1 MHQISAGAFGSQCR
15 IRFHR
20 LQAHAWTA
28 VTIAGLLGGFAETAV
43 ALSPAQPDPR
53 LLSPNAR
60 SQPDLIAE
68 SRLPSVSSDSLL
80 PGSEAPAPNLYSES
94 YWTALA
100 DLDVTELRGVARNE
114 MEVGFAQG
122 MTLLTAGEHERAESA
137 FVVLGKQ
144 LTDLNVAAASQV
156 MLASTLLYQNKWST
170 LRDLASRSGPELG
183 NRQDVAELARW
194 GRAFSGLDP
203 RSVSF
208 PEKPLS
214 LRLKTT
220 VLGTPTIRVR
230 INGKDYDFWVDTGSS
245 ITVLSSNVAAEA
257 NVPILTADTLTIRTF
272 AGHAQAKPAFVSRM
286 EIGAIV
292 FTNSPAIVMEAS
304 LMRLKASG
312 DGIPL
317 GGLAVDGI
325 IGWDTIRQ
333 LDMLMDYDR
342 GTITIQR
349 PESLGTRGTES
360 QNLIWVGKPF
370 VELRMKNGATLH
382 FTLDTGAQSSFL
394 NASILEKADAMTSI
408 TAAHVYGLARTGRE
422 AGRVIPSLTVT
433 IGGKSVRLQR
443 VIVYGPSY
451 SGIVNCD
458 GILGSDI
465 AQFGRIRIDA
475 TNGIFAI
482 DA

>member
-1 MHQISAGAFGSQCR
+1 
-15 IRFHR
+15 
-20 LQAHAWTA
+20 
-28 VTIAGLLGGFAETAV
+28 
-43 ALSPAQPDPR
+43 
-53 LLSPNAR
+53 
-60 SQPDLIAE
+60 
-68 SRLPSVSSDSLL
+68 L

-100 DLDVTELRGVARNE
+100 DLDVSELRGVARSE

-137 FVVLGKQ
+137 FVVLSKQ
-144 LTDLNVAAASQV
+144 LTDPNVAVASQI
-156 MLASTLLYQNKWST
+156 MLATTLLYQNKWT
-170 LRDLASRSGPELG
+170 MLRDLPSRSSPELAD
-183 NRQDVAELARW
+183 RHDVSELARW
-194 GRAFSGLDP
+194 GRAFADMEP
-203 RSVSF
+203 RTVSF
-208 PEKPLS
+208 PEKPVS
-214 LRLKTT
+214 LQLKTT
-220 VLGTPTIRVR
+220 VLGTPTIHVR
-230 INGKDYDFWVDTGSS
+230 INGKEYDFWVDTGSS
-245 ITVLSSNVAAEA
+245 ITVLSSDVASEA
-257 NVPILTADTLTIRTF
+257 NVPFLTTDTLTIRTF
-272 AGHAQAKPAFVSRM
+272 AGDAPVRPAFVSRM
-286 EIGAIV
+286 ELGTIV
-292 FTNSPAIVMEAS
+292 FINSPAIVMEAS
-304 LMRLKASG
+304 LMRLRAVG
-312 DGIPL
+312 EGIPL
-317 GGLAVDGI
+317 AGLPVDGI
-325 IGWDTIRQ
+325 IGWDTIRH
-333 LDMLMDYDR
+333 LDVLMDYER
-342 GTITIQR
+342 GTITMQK
-349 PESLGTRGTES
+349 PENLGTRGTES
-360 QNLIWVGKPF
+360 QNLVWVGKPL
-370 VELRMKNGATLH
+370 VQVRTRNGAILH